1 MINDRKPMTH
11 SNSNASIRRLA
22 TTAGIVSSIA
32 GTALLGAPDRVGPV
46 IGLTEKRD
54 AQVVAPLTSP
64 SPLYCYGVGLNGR
77 G

>member
-11 SNSNASIRRLA
+11 SNSNASIRRLV
-22 TTAGIVSSIA
+22 TTAGIITSIA
-32 GTALLGAPDRVGPV
+32 GTALLVAPDRVGPV

-64 SPLYCYGVGLNGR
+64 SPLDCYGVGLNGR